1 MTAENKAKLYQKII
15 LVMDEVGQLQKDGD
29 IFDNKGKKMYAY
41 LSEERTT
48 GELQRAFVKF
58 GLVLFPI
65 KVESEVIYLESMKYD
80 VEVKTPITKVLVT
93 YKLCDAETGETE
105 LLHCIGY
112 GSDSQDKGSNKA
124 MTSAFKYCQRQTF
137 MISTGD
143 DAEHEGSDELD
154 RKEVST
160 STLAGLPVIGS
171 KEEAQAA
178 GQKKLEEAQ
187 ARAESKQ
194 QEVSVDK
201 ISDAQTKLFF
211 NKAKQSGYISDNQ
224 ISYMKE
230 RLSEKFG
237 VNEPADMPKGRFNS
251 ALTWIQQEKAPIL

>member
-1 MTAENKAKLYQKII
+1 MTLENKAKLYQKII
-15 LVMDEVGQLQKDGD
+15 QVMQEVGQLQKDGD

-48 GELQRAFVKF
+48 GELQRAFVQF
-58 GLVLFPI
+58 GLVLFPV
-65 KVESEVIYLESMKYD
+65 KVDSEVIYLESMKYD
-80 VEVKTPITKVLVT
+80 VEVKTPITKVIVT
-93 YKLCDAETGETE
+93 YKICDAETGEHE
-105 LLHCIGY
+105 LLHSIGY

-143 DAEHEGSDELD
+143 DGEHDGSEELD

-187 ARAESKQ
+187 AKAAATSGN
-194 QEVSVDK
+194 VDK

-230 RLSEKFG
+230 ILFEKFG
-237 VNEPADMPKGRFNS
+237 VNEPADIPKGRFNS